1 MRPILFQ
8 IGRVPILSYGFS
20 LAIAFVGCTLLGIR
34 EAKRQGIDPDK
45 ILDLALY
52 LCISG
57 IIGARLLFVL
67 LDVPKYFQDPIQII
81 NLRDGGLAYHGGFI
95 LALIVGIIFS
105 KRANLSGWVLAD
117 IVAPLVALGYS
128 FVRVGC
134 LLNGCCFGLP
144 TSVSWAL
151 PCRVGDPTLR
161 HPTQLYASLLSL
173 IIFIILYAQ
182 RDHKK
187 FPGYLM
193 FLYVGL
199 YSVSRFIVEIFR
211 DVPRLIGPF
220 SVAQLASIILIIGS
234 FASIYVLSHSTVD
247 DPSHISQT

>member
-20 LAIAFVGCTLLGIR
+20 LAIAFILCTLLGMR
-34 EAKRQGIDPDK
+34 EARRRDIDPDK
-45 ILDLALY
+45 VIDLALY

-57 IIGARLLFVL
+57 IIGARLVFVL
-67 LDVPKYFQDPIQII
+67 LDIPTYFRNPIQII
-81 NLRDGGLAYHGGFI
+81 NLRDGGLTYHGGFI
-95 LALIVGIIFS
+95 AALLVGVVFARRSGI
-105 KRANLSGWVLAD
+105 SGWVLAD
-117 IVAPLVALGYS
+117 IIAPLVALGYS
-128 FVRVGC
+128 IVRIGC

-144 TSVSWAL
+144 SGVPWAL
-151 PCRVGDPTLR
+151 ACRAGDATLR
-161 HPTQLYASLLSL
+161 HPTQIYASLASL
-173 IIFIILYAQ
+173 IVFIILYAL

-199 YSVSRFIVEIFR
+199 YSISRFIVEIFR

-220 SVAQLASIILIIGS
+220 SVAQLASVLLVFAALAGIRILSSEAVQEPGQ
-234 FASIYVLSHSTVD
+234 AE
-247 DPSHISQT
+247 QQ